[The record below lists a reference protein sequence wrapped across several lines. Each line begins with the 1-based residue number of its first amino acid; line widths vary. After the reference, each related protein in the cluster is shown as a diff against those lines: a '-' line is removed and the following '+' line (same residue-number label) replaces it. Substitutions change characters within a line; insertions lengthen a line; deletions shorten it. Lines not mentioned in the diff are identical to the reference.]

1 MTTSSSFVDGPAT
14 TDIDP
19 AGDSSWPPGGRRPDG
34 YDPRTP
40 SNRTFTDIWQRAV
53 DAHGDRPFLTFRS
66 ELGQIDTWTY
76 RQFQHVVDDAAAVL
90 VANGVA
96 PGDPIHLCLR
106 NSPAFI
112 ALWLATARLGAW
124 MVPVDPASTTRD
136 IETQLARVSP
146 QVGFHAASRADTYLA
161 AVGGSTLRTIAL
173 EETADDVRPGGRLG
187 GDGRAEAVD
196 VGPSTRLAVMFTSGT
211 TAQPKGVV
219 LTHANYAHVAET
231 MAAAASLG
239 PDDRW
244 LVTLPLFHANAQY
257 YCFAPAMH
265 VGASVA
271 LTATF
276 SASQWVDMANELD
289 ATHASLFAAPI
300 RMILARTPE
309 GTTPCRLRHT
319 WFAQSLG
326 PEHHRRFGELTG
338 TLPRQ
343 LYGMTETIAIVTA
356 DRSDP
361 PAHDLIGEP
370 VPGRTVRL
378 VDPTTL
384 ADVEPGTPGMILL
397 AGERGVDLFAE
408 YLDDRATTDRSFV
421 TADDGTTWFRTG
433 DLAVLA
439 EPAAGSA
446 LHFVGRADDVIK
458 VAGENVSLTEVE
470 AILAQAPGVLEV
482 AVLARPDE
490 IRDHVPVAYVVAR
503 DQANPPTVDE
513 LATWASGQLAPQA
526 RPREWHFIDSLPRT
540 SVGKVRRFKIGT
552 DTAG

>member
-1 MTTSSSFVDGPAT
+1 
-14 TDIDP
+14 
-19 AGDSSWPPGGRRPDG
+19 
-34 YDPRTP
+34 
-40 SNRTFTDIWQRAV
+40 
-53 DAHGDRPFLTFRS
+53 
-66 ELGQIDTWTY
+66 
-76 RQFQHVVDDAAAVL
+76 
-90 VANGVA
+90 
-96 PGDPIHLCLR
+96 
-106 NSPAFI
+106 
-112 ALWLATARLGAW
+112 
-124 MVPVDPASTTRD
+124 
-136 IETQLARVSP
+136 
-146 QVGFHAASRADTYLA
+146 
-161 AVGGSTLRTIAL
+161 
-173 EETADDVRPGGRLG
+173 
-187 GDGRAEAVD
+187 
-196 VGPSTRLAVMFTSGT
+196 MFTSGT

-219 LTHANYAHVAET
+219 LTQANYRHVADV
-231 MAAAASLG
+231 MAAAANLG
-239 PDDRW
+239 ADDRW

-257 YCFAPAMH
+257 YCFAPAIN

-276 SASQWVDMANELD
+276 SASQWIDMANELG

-300 RMILARTPE
+300 RMILARTPD

-326 PEHHRRFGELTG
+326 PDHHRRFGELTG

-370 VPGRTVRL
+370 VPGRSVRL
-378 VDPTTL
+378 VDPATHE
-384 ADVEPGTPGMILL
+384 DVEVGTPGMIMV

-408 YLDDRATTDRSFV
+408 YLDDPATTDRSFI
-421 TADDGTTWFRTG
+421 TDEHGATWFLTG
-433 DLAVLA
+433 DLAVQT
-439 EPAAGSA
+439 AGGA
-446 LHFVGRADDVIK
+446 LRFVGRADDVIK

-503 DQANPPTVDE
+503 DQLHPPTADD
-513 LATWASGQLAPQA
+513 LAAWASQQLAPQA

-540 SVGKVRRFKIGT
+540 SVGKVRRFKIGN